1 MLPDCGTGR
10 KARLQ
15 INMTVTMSVA
25 NDLHGSARLG
35 CSAPSGLFVPYRSR
49 ANRCTFVPTSSVCEP
64 CIYSYTVIYALDLH
78 SKHVSMFLSAWKKD
92 ENMTKPLQPSD
103 S

>member
-1 MLPDCGTGR
+1 MDLLGLAALHQVGSLSHTDLEPTD
-10 KARLQ
+10 AHSFLQ
-15 INMTVTMSVA
+15 VP
-25 NDLHGSARLG
+25 SA
-35 CSAPSGLFVPYRSR
+35 SR
-49 ANRCTFVPTSSVCEP
+49 G
-64 CIYSYTVIYALDLH
+64 IYSYTVIYALDLH